1 MAAWPLAPTDRE
13 RTAPLAKSRDAPTP
27 PLMLSALRVILQYL
41 RPYRTQ
47 VYLLL
52 GGLLIDLAWA
62 VLFGMSFQYIVDEAI
77 AKRDEPLLWTVLIGL
92 VAAAIIAGMAAI
104 GRDYLYARLGTSV
117 MNDLR
122 LRMFEHLQRLSASFY
137 SKVQI
142 GDIMSRFSTDLAA
155 VQNAVILA
163 IPETILGTLGLLTIS
178 TLLFIFSWQLALVT
192 VLGLPL
198 ALIGPRFLGPR
209 AERDSYLVRHEEA
222 KIASAVQENVSAQP
236 VVRAFG
242 LAPLQLGAFRYQ
254 LRGFYKLSLRFNVL
268 AYLVERTPNLA
279 FLLLQIAVFGFGAV
293 KCFRGELTL
302 GSLIAFN
309 VLLGYLSA
317 YVTSL
322 TRVMPP
328 LLLAAGGVKRIQ
340 ELLDTRPQISEAKD
354 AVVLAPLGETLVF
367 DAVSFSYTGEHK
379 NLDRVSFTIR
389 SGAHVAIVGG
399 SGSGKS
405 TTLSLIARFYDPDAG
420 AVKIDGRD
428 VKSATLTSL
437 RGQMAVVFQE
447 SFLFNT
453 TIRENIRYGRP
464 DASDEEVEAAARDAE
479 IHDLVVSL
487 PDGYNTIVGERGGRL
502 SGGQRQR
509 VAIARAIV
517 RNPTIL
523 LLDEATS
530 ALDPT
535 TEAAVNGTLERLGRR
550 RTVVSVTH
558 RLASTAHADQILVF
572 ERGRLVEQGTSSEL
586 LAAGGL
592 YKRLWDKQQGLVIS
606 EDGARAGIE
615 PERLRGVPVLSK
627 LADAMLAK
635 LAQMFLSER
644 VSEDRKV
651 IREGDTTVDKFYIIA
666 RGKVAVLKRQPDGTD
681 VQVATLQDGDHFGE
695 VALLKDTPR
704 NATIRTLTP
713 CIFLTL
719 QRRQFME
726 LVQSDPRL
734 RSQFNTVSELRGTV
748 PQTLV

>member
-1 MAAWPLAPTDRE
+1 MRPPGR
-13 RTAPLAKSRDAPTP
+13 PLAKPREAPDP
-27 PLMLSALRVILQYL
+27 LELLDLLELLMLSALRVILEYL
-41 RPYRTQ
+41 RPYRTE
-47 VYLLL
+47 VWLLL
-52 GGLLIDLAWA
+52 IGLLIDLAWA
-62 VLFGMSFQYIVDEAI
+62 VLFGMSFQYVVDEAI
-77 AKRDEPLLWTVLIGL
+77 AKKDETLLWNVLIGL
-92 VAAAIIAGMAAI
+92 FAAALIAAIAAI
-104 GRDYLYARLGTSV
+104 GRDYLYARVGTSV

-122 LRMFEHLQRLSASFY
+122 QRMFDHLQKLSAGFY

-142 GDIMSRFSTDLAA
+142 GDVMSRFSTDLAA

-198 ALIGPRFLGPR
+198 AMLGPRFLGPR

-222 KIASAVQENVSAQP
+222 KIASTVQENVSAQP
-236 VVRAFG
+236 VIRAFG
-242 LAPLQLGAFRYQ
+242 LAPLQLGAFRSQ
-254 LRGFYKLSLRFNVL
+254 LKGFYKISLRFNVL
-268 AYLVERTPNLA
+268 AYLVERTPNLS

-293 KCFRGELTL
+293 KCFRGELSL

-309 VLLGYLSA
+309 VLIGYLSA

-328 LLLAAGGVKRIQ
+328 LLLAAGGVQRIQ
-340 ELLDTRPQISEAKD
+340 ELLDTQPQVADAPGTAALPPLKD
-354 AVVLAPLGETLVF
+354 SLVF

-379 NLDRVSFTIR
+379 NLDRVSFTIP
-389 SGAHVAIVGG
+389 SGAQVAIVGG

-405 TTLSLIARFYDPDAG
+405 TALGLIARFYDPDSG
-420 AVKIDGRD
+420 QVTLDGRD
-428 VKSATLTSL
+428 LRSGTLTSL
-437 RGQMAVVFQE
+437 RGQMGVVFQE

-453 TIRENIRYGRP
+453 TIRENIRHGRP
-464 DASDEEVEAAARDAE
+464 EASDEQVEAAARAAE

-517 RNPTIL
+517 RDPAIL

-535 TEAAVNGTLERLGRR
+535 TEAAVNSTLERLGRQ
-550 RTVVSVTH
+550 RTVISVTH
-558 RLASTAHADQILVF
+558 RLASTVHADKILVF

-586 LAAGGL
+586 LAQGGM

-615 PERLRGVPVLSK
+615 PERLRVVPVLSK
-627 LADAMLAK
+627 LEDPMLEKLAK
-635 LAQMFLSER
+635 MFLSER

-695 VALLKDTPR
+695 VALLKDAPR

-726 LVQSDPRL
+726 LIQSDPRL
-734 RSQFNTVSELRGTV
+734 RSQFTTVSELRGTV

>member
-1 MAAWPLAPTDRE
+1 
-13 RTAPLAKSRDAPTP
+13 
-27 PLMLSALRVILQYL
+27 
-41 RPYRTQ
+41 
-47 VYLLL
+47 
-52 GGLLIDLAWA
+52 
-62 VLFGMSFQYIVDEAI
+62 
-77 AKRDEPLLWTVLIGL
+77 
-92 VAAAIIAGMAAI
+92 VAAALLTAVAAI
-104 GRDYLYARLGTSV
+104 GRDYLYARIGTSV

-122 LRMFEHLQRLSASFY
+122 QRMFDHLQQLSASFY
-137 SKVQI
+137 SKMQI
-142 GDIMSRFSTDLAA
+142 GDIMSRFSTDLSA

-192 VLGLPL
+192 LLGLPL

-222 KIASAVQENVSAQP
+222 KIASTVQENVSAQP
-236 VVRAFG
+236 VIRAFS
-242 LAPLQLGAFRYQ
+242 LADLQIGGFRRQ
-254 LRGFYKLSLRFNVL
+254 LHGFYKVSLRFNVL
-268 AYLVERTPNLA
+268 TYLVERTPNLA

-293 KCFRGELTL
+293 KCFRGELSI
-302 GSLIAFN
+302 GSLVAFSMFI
-309 VLLGYLSA
+309 GYLSA

-340 ELLDTRPQISEAKD
+340 ELLDTKAQVAEAPGARLLPALQQTISFE
-354 AVVLAPLGETLVF
+354 G
-367 DAVSFSYTGEHK
+367 VSFSYTGETK
-379 NLDRVSFTIR
+379 NLDSVSFTIR
-389 SGAHVAIVGG
+389 RGTSVAIVGG

-405 TTLSLIARFYDPDAG
+405 TALALIARFYDPDSGRVAL
-420 AVKIDGRD
+420 DGQDLR
-428 VKSATLTSL
+428 SASL
-437 RGQMAVVFQE
+437 VGLRQQMGIVFQE

-453 TIRENIRYGRP
+453 SIRENIRSGRP
-464 DASDEEVEAAARDAE
+464 TASDEEVESAARAAE
-479 IHDLVVSL
+479 IHELIVSL

-517 RNPTIL
+517 RDPAIL

-535 TEAAVNGTLERLGRR
+535 TEAAINGTLERLGRS
-550 RTVVSVTH
+550 RTVISVTH
-558 RLASTAHADQILVF
+558 RLASTVHADQILVF
-572 ERGRLVEQGTSSEL
+572 ERGRLVEQGSSDEL
-586 LAAGGL
+586 LALGGM
-592 YKRLWDKQQGLVIS
+592 YKRLWNKQQGLVVS
-606 EDGARAGIE
+606 VDGRAVIE
-615 PERLRGVPVLSK
+615 PERLRAVPVLSS
-627 LADAMLAK
+627 LAEPLLAR

-644 VSEDRKV
+644 FSEDRRV
-651 IREGDTTVDKFYIIA
+651 LLEGETTVEKFYIIA

-681 VQVATLQDGDHFGE
+681 LQVATLQDGDHFGE

-719 QRRQFME
+719 QRSQFNE
-726 LVQSDPRL
+726 LIQSDPRL

-748 PQTLV
+748 QQTLS

>member
-1 MAAWPLAPTDRE
+1 MRASAARAAAQAPDE
-13 RTAPLAKSRDAPTP
+13 TAQTR
-27 PLMLSALRVILQYL
+27 LMLSALRVILQYL
-41 RPYRTQ
+41 QPYRAQ
-47 VYLLL
+47 VWLLL
-52 GGLLIDLAWA
+52 AGLLIDLAWA

-77 AKRDEPLLWTVLIGL
+77 AKHDETLLWTVLIGL
-92 VAAAIIAGMAAI
+92 VAAALISAMAAI

-122 LRMFEHLQRLSASFY
+122 LRMFEHLQRLSAGYY
-137 SKVQI
+137 SKIQI

-163 IPETILGTLGLLTIS
+163 IPETILGTLGLVTIS

-198 ALIGPRFLGPR
+198 AMLGPRILGPR

-222 KIASAVQENVSAQP
+222 KIASTVQENVSAQP
-236 VVRAFG
+236 VIRAFS
-242 LAPLQLGAFRYQ
+242 LAPLQLGAFRSQ
-254 LRGFYKLSLRFNVL
+254 LRSFYKISLRFNVL

-293 KCFRGELTL
+293 QCFHGKLSL

-309 VLLGYLSA
+309 VLLGYLST

-340 ELLDTRPQISEAKD
+340 ELLDTSPQVAD
-354 AVVLAPLGETLVF
+354 APGAAALVPIADALAF
-367 DAVSFSYTGEHK
+367 ADVSFSYTGEHK
-379 NLDRVSFTIR
+379 NLDHVSFTIR
-389 SGAHVAIVGG
+389 RGANVAVVGG

-405 TTLSLIARFYDPDAG
+405 TALGLIARFYDPDSG
-420 AVKIDGRD
+420 AVTLDGRD
-428 VKSATLTSL
+428 LRSASLNSL
-437 RGQMAVVFQE
+437 RGQLGVVFQE

-453 TIRENIRYGRP
+453 TIRENIRFGRP
-464 DASDEEVEAAARDAE
+464 DASDEDVEAAARAAE

-517 RNPTIL
+517 RDPAIL

-535 TEAAVNGTLERLGRR
+535 TEAAVNSTLERLGRQ

-558 RLASTAHADQILVF
+558 RLASTVNADQILVF
-572 ERGRLVEQGTSSEL
+572 ERGRLVEQGNSGEL
-586 LAAGGL
+586 LAQGGM
-592 YKRLWDKQQGLVIS
+592 YKKLWDKQQGLVIS

-615 PERLRGVPVLSK
+615 PERLRAVPVLSS
-627 LADAMLAK
+627 LADAMLQK
-635 LAQMFLSER
+635 LAKMFLSER

-726 LVQSDPRL
+726 LIQSDPRL

-748 PQTLV
+748 PQTFV

>member
-1 MAAWPLAPTDRE
+1 MF
-13 RTAPLAKSRDAPTP
+13 
-27 PLMLSALRVILQYL
+27 SALRVILEYL
-41 RPYRTQ
+41 RPYRVQ
-47 VYLLL
+47 VWLLL
-52 GGLLIDLAWA
+52 AGLLIDLAWT
-62 VLFGMSFQYIVDEAI
+62 VVFGMSFQYVIDEAI
-77 AKRDEPLLWTVLIGL
+77 TKHDETLLWTVLIGL
-92 VAAAIIAGMAAI
+92 VAAALLTAVAAI
-104 GRDYLYARLGTSV
+104 GRDYLYARIGTSV

-122 LRMFEHLQRLSASFY
+122 QRMFEHLQQLSASFY
-137 SKVQI
+137 SRMQI
-142 GDIMSRFSTDLAA
+142 GDIMSRFSTDLSA

-222 KIASAVQENVSAQP
+222 KIASTVQENVSAQP
-236 VVRAFG
+236 VVRAFS
-242 LAPLQLGAFRYQ
+242 LAPLQINGFRRQ
-254 LRGFYKLSLRFNVL
+254 LDGFYKVSLRFNVL
-268 AYLVERTPNLA
+268 TYLVERTPNLA

-293 KCFRGELTL
+293 KCFRGELSI
-302 GSLIAFN
+302 GSLVAFSMFI
-309 VLLGYLSA
+309 GYLSA

-340 ELLDTRPQISEAKD
+340 ELLDTKASVAEAPGARALPPLQRTISFE
-354 AVVLAPLGETLVF
+354 G
-367 DAVSFSYTGEHK
+367 VSFSYTGETK
-379 NLDRVSFTIR
+379 NLDSVNFTIR
-389 SGAHVAIVGG
+389 RGTNVAIVGG

-405 TTLSLIARFYDPDAG
+405 TALALIARFYDPDSGRVALDDADLRSASLG
-420 AVKIDGRD
+420 A
-428 VKSATLTSL
+428 L
-437 RGQMAVVFQE
+437 RQQMGIVFQE

-453 TIRENIRYGRP
+453 SIRENIRSGRP
-464 DASDEEVEAAARDAE
+464 TASDEQVEAAARAAE
-479 IHDLVVSL
+479 IHELIVSL

-517 RNPTIL
+517 RDPAVL

-535 TEAAVNGTLERLGRR
+535 TEAAINGTLERLGRS
-550 RTVVSVTH
+550 RTVISVTH
-558 RLASTAHADQILVF
+558 RLASTVHADQILVF
-572 ERGRLVEQGTSSEL
+572 ERGRLVEQGSSDEL
-586 LAAGGL
+586 LALGGM
-592 YKRLWDKQQGLVIS
+592 YKRLWNKQQGLVVS
-606 EDGARAGIE
+606 VDGARAVIE
-615 PERLRGVPVLSK
+615 PERLRAVPVLSS
-627 LADAMLAK
+627 LADSLLAR

-644 VSEDRKV
+644 FSEDRRV
-651 IREGDTTVDKFYIIA
+651 LLEGDTTVDKFYIIA

-681 VQVATLQDGDHFGE
+681 LQVATLQDGDHFGE

-719 QRRQFME
+719 QRSQFNE
-726 LVQSDPRL
+726 LIQSDPRL

-748 PQTLV
+748 QQTLS

>member
-1 MAAWPLAPTDRE
+1 
-13 RTAPLAKSRDAPTP
+13 
-27 PLMLSALRVILQYL
+27 
-41 RPYRTQ
+41 
-47 VYLLL
+47 
-52 GGLLIDLAWA
+52 
-62 VLFGMSFQYIVDEAI
+62 
-77 AKRDEPLLWTVLIGL
+77 
-92 VAAAIIAGMAAI
+92 
-104 GRDYLYARLGTSV
+104 
-117 MNDLR
+117 
-122 LRMFEHLQRLSASFY
+122 MFEHLQRLSASYF
-137 SKVQI
+137 SRVQI

-163 IPETILGTLGLLTIS
+163 LPETILGTLGLVTIS

-198 ALIGPRFLGPR
+198 AMLGPRFLGPR

-242 LAPLQLGAFRYQ
+242 LAPLQLGAFRSQ
-254 LRGFYKLSLRFNVL
+254 LHGFYKINLRFNVL
-268 AYLVERTPNLA
+268 AYLVERTPNLS

-293 KCFRGELTL
+293 KCVRGELTL
-302 GSLIAFN
+302 GELIAFN

-328 LLLAAGGVKRIQ
+328 LLLAAGGVARIQ
-340 ELLDTRPQISEAKD
+340 ELLDTPPQVRD
-354 AVVLAPLGETLVF
+354 APGAASLPPLARALDFAE
-367 DAVSFSYTGEHK
+367 VSFSYAGEHRD
-379 NLDRVSFTIR
+379 LDRVSFTIR
-389 SGAHVAIVGG
+389 SGAQVAIVGG

-405 TTLSLIARFYDPDAG
+405 TALALIARFYDPDSG
-420 AVKIDGRD
+420 AVTLDGVDLRA
-428 VKSATLTSL
+428 ATLDSL
-437 RGQMAVVFQE
+437 RAQMGVVFQE

-453 TIRENIRYGRP
+453 TIRENIRFGRP
-464 DASDEEVEAAARDAE
+464 AASDDEVEAAARAAE
-479 IHDLVVSL
+479 IHEIVVGM
-487 PDGYNTIVGERGGRL
+487 PEGYDTIVGERGGRL

-517 RNPTIL
+517 RDPAIL

-535 TEAAVNGTLERLGRR
+535 TEAAINGTLERLGRA
-550 RTVVSVTH
+550 RTVISVTH
-558 RLASTAHADQILVF
+558 RLASTVHADQILVF
-572 ERGRLVEQGTSSEL
+572 DRGHLVEQGTNGEL
-586 LAAGGL
+586 LAQGGT
-592 YKRLWDKQQGLVIS
+592 YKRLWDKQQGLVVS
-606 EDGARAGIE
+606 DDGARAGVE
-615 PERLRGVPVLSK
+615 PERLRGVPVLST
-627 LADAMLAK
+627 LADAMLGK
-635 LAQMFLSER
+635 LAKMFLSER

-695 VALLKDTPR
+695 VALLKDAPR

-726 LVQSDPRL
+726 LIHSDPRL
-734 RSQFNTVSELRGTV
+734 RTQFDTVSELRGTA